1 MGSEMC
7 IRDRI
12 MSVTITPTFAGS
24 TIEVQATG
32 AIRENG
38 NTSNVSGMGVFRD
51 NESNALAV
59 AHDSGTYSPYSH
71 GNSGTGQSHHEYL
84 RWSGPT
90 SSTTPITFKVRIGS
104 DGAGIACN
112 PGICTLTVRE
122 RL

>member
-1 MGSEMC
+1 
-7 IRDRI
+7 
-12 MSVTITPTFAGS
+12 MSVTIVPTFAGS
-24 TIEVQATG
+24 TIEVQAVG

-38 NTSNVSGMGVFRD
+38 NTSNITGMGVFRD
-51 NESNALAV
+51 NQVNALAV
-59 AHDSGTYSPYSH
+59 AHDNGTYSPYSH

-84 RWSGPT
+84 RWSGPS

-112 PGICTLTVRE
+112 PGLCSMTVRE